1 MADRTPS
8 RRDLFRLAGTA
19 GAAAGLVSA
28 SVTVTAAAGTAAEDA
43 EQTRARTRPRP
54 PREPLKALTAHE
66 ADLLDRIAELLVPS
80 DENGPGATEAMAVRY
95 IDRSLAGALSDRRDA
110 YGVGLAALE
119 RYAKLTRGAEFLKLT
134 ETNQISLLID
144 VESGTATGANVGF
157 DGSSAAFFTMMRG
170 HVMQGTFGDPVYGG
184 NEGFVGWDLIGYPG
198 VRTVVTPNEQ
208 KLLTPPTRVRTS
220 AYENPMFN
228 KAIVQQKPAGSDRD
242 AD

>member
-1 MADRTPS
+1 MADRAPS
-8 RRDLFRLAGTA
+8 RRDLFRIAGTA
-19 GAAAGLVSA
+19 GAAAGLVTG
-28 SVTVTAAAGTAAEDA
+28 SVTVTEAAAEAA
-43 EQTRARTRPRP
+43 QTRPRTRPRP

-80 DENGPGATEAMAVRY
+80 DEHGPGATEAMAVRY
-95 IDRSLAGALSDRRDA
+95 IDRSLAGALAEQRQA
-110 YGVGLAALE
+110 YTVGLAALE
-119 RYAKLTRGAEFLKLT
+119 RYAKQTRGAEFLRLT

-157 DGSSAAFFTMMRG
+157 DGSSAAFFTMVRG

-198 VRTVVTPNEQ
+198 VRTVVTPAEQ

>member
-1 MADRTPS
+1 MADRPPS
-8 RRDLFRLAGTA
+8 RRDLLRLAGTA
-19 GAAAGLVSA
+19 SAASALVSG
-28 SVTVTAAAGTAAEDA
+28 SVTVTEATADA
-43 EQTRARTRPRP
+43 EQTRARARTRP

-95 IDRSLAGALSDRRDA
+95 IDRSLAGALSDQREA
-110 YGVGLAALE
+110 YRVGLAALE
-119 RYAKLTRGAEFLKLT
+119 RYATQTRGAAFLKLT

-157 DGSSAAFFTMMRG
+157 DGSSAAFFTMVRG

-198 VRTVVTPNEQ
+198 VRTVVTPAEQ
-208 KLLTPPTRVRTS
+208 KLLTPPTRTRAS
-220 AYENPMFN
+220 AYDNPMFN
-228 KAIVQQKPAGSDRD
+228 KAIVRQKPAGKDRD